1 MRSRWPDASPAKRAS
16 SAARRAGER
25 SPRPFRSRGNRT
37 AWSSRYWLMAE
48 SAISRRL
55 CGSDDMAVTVRLPG
69 VLRDAVGGEARIE
82 ASGATLA
89 DVFADIDRRHPGF
102 RS

>member
-1 MRSRWPDASPAKRAS
+1 
-16 SAARRAGER
+16 
-25 SPRPFRSRGNRT
+25 
-37 AWSSRYWLMAE
+37 
-48 SAISRRL
+48 
-55 CGSDDMAVTVRLPG
+55 MAVTVRLPG

-102 RS
+102 RSRVLDDRGTIRSYVNVYVGDTDARDSGGLGTAVPEGSEVMVIPAMAGG

>member
-1 MRSRWPDASPAKRAS
+1 
-16 SAARRAGER
+16 
-25 SPRPFRSRGNRT
+25 
-37 AWSSRYWLMAE
+37 
-48 SAISRRL
+48 
-55 CGSDDMAVTVRLPG
+55 MAVTVRLPG

-102 RS
+102 RSRVLDDRGIIRSYVNVYVGDIDARDSGGLGTAVPEGSEVMVIPAMAGG